1 MADKTLNS
9 TAKRTAKRFF
19 TMNEVRSHCTE
30 DDAWVSINGNVID
43 LTPLIK
49 KYCRGPLAAPLI
61 RVAGTDITRW
71 FDTTTGDL
79 RTCIDEATG
88 LPTYV
93 QSFGRFIHCPT
104 LCIDSTI
111 DTSYDIPWWQDPKYI
126 VGELTKKSRKLRV
139 VNTLNGHEATLEVC
153 SEETLREVQ
162 ERYKSINAHA
172 GSYTWKRHDT
182 GTKILDMNKTLE
194 ENGIT
199 DESDEFESLG
209 LPADYYV
216 PAVHLYFND
225 DLTVG

>member
-1 MADKTLNS
+1 MSSQQRK
-9 TAKRTAKRFF
+9 AKRFF

-30 DDAWVSINGNVID
+30 DDAWVAINGNVLD
-43 LTPLIK
+43 LTALIA
-49 KYCRGPLAAPLI
+49 KYRLGPLAAPLV
-61 RVAGTDITRW
+61 RAAGTDITRW
-71 FDTTTGDL
+71 FDTATGDL
-79 RTCIDEATG
+79 KTCVDEATG

-93 QSFGRFIHCPT
+93 QPYGRFIHCPT
-104 LCIDSTI
+104 LSIDSTI
-111 DTSYDIPWWQDPKYI
+111 DTTYALPWWQDPAYV

-153 SEETLREVQ
+153 SEETLREVL
-162 ERYKSINAHA
+162 ERYLAINAHA

-182 GTKILDMNKTLE
+182 GTKMLDMQRTLD
-194 ENGIT
+194 ENGIN
-199 DESDEFESLG
+199 DESEEFEKLG

>member
-1 MADKTLNS
+1 MS
-9 TAKRTAKRFF
+9 GGRTANRFF

-30 DDAWVSINGNVID
+30 DDAWVAINGSVLD
-43 LTPLIK
+43 LTALIG
-49 KYCRGPLAAPLI
+49 KYRHGPLAAPLV

-79 RTCIDEATG
+79 KTCIDDATG
-88 LPTYV
+88 LPAYV
-93 QSFGRFIHCPT
+93 QPYGRFIHCPT
-104 LCIDSTI
+104 LGIDSSI
-111 DTSYDIPWWQDPKYI
+111 DTAYETPWWKDPAYV

-153 SEETLREVQ
+153 SEETLREVL
-162 ERYKSINAHA
+162 ERYLTINAHA

-182 GTKILDMNKTLE
+182 GTKILDMLKTLD

-225 DLTVG
+225 DLTIG